1 MSGATNLIPEVSF
14 RVNENLIG
22 SSRRNLS
29 QTYDARIIFLA
40 LLDRRKAQTI
50 VRTSA
55 AKTGRGQ
62 GAAPISKSVLIS
74 GIGIAGPT
82 LAYWLSAWGYRPTLT
97 ERAAAPRTDGY
108 IIELGQAEFVKTP
121 PAGDY
126 EPQGRCN
133 PRCYRDPQ
141 HRERY
146 RPQGGKIS
154 CKREPQAGDRIH
166 PKRENDT
173 PKHRGI
179 CQGRTAYAVLPDPK
193 EQQQRNPPSSMPIR
207 RASHLR

>member
-22 SSRRNLS
+22 SRRRNLS
-29 QTYDARIIFLA
+29 QTYDARIIFFLA

-108 IIELGQAEFVKTP
+108 IIDFWGLGYDIAERMGLLPALAEQGYHVRELRFV
-121 PAGDY
+121 DDR
-126 EPQGRCN
+126 GR
-133 PRCYRDPQ
+133 
-141 HRERY
+141 
-146 RPQGGKIS
+146 
-154 CKREPQAGDRIH
+154 RI
-166 PKRENDT
+166 R
-173 PKHRGI
+173 
-179 CQGRTAYAVLPDPK
+179 
-193 EQQQRNPPSSMPIR
+193 
-207 RASHLR
+207 

>member
-97 ERAAAPRTDGY
+97 DHIIDFWGLGY
-108 IIELGQAEFVKTP
+108 DIAKRMGLLPALAE
-121 PAGDY
+121 
-126 EPQGRCN
+126 QG
-133 PRCYRDPQ
+133 Y
-141 HRERY
+141 H
-146 RPQGGKIS
+146 
-154 CKREPQAGDRIH
+154 
-166 PKRENDT
+166 
-173 PKHRGI
+173 
-179 CQGRTAYAVLPDPK
+179 V
-193 EQQQRNPPSSMPIR
+193 
-207 RASHLR
+207 RASLCR

>member
-29 QTYDARIIFLA
+29 LA

-108 IIELGQAEFVKTP
+108 IIDFWGLGYDIAERMGLL
-121 PAGDY
+121 PALR
-126 EPQGRCN
+126 EQG
-133 PRCYRDPQ
+133 Y
-141 HRERY
+141 HVRERRFVDDRGRRMSGFGVDVFRALTGVRY
-146 RPQGGKIS
+146 VSASRKLPGGLPGRSRQI
-154 CKREPQAGDRIH
+154 
-166 PKRENDT
+166 
-173 PKHRGI
+173 RGLA
-179 CQGRTAYAVLPDPK
+179 CSFA
-193 EQQQRNPPSSMPIR
+193 IR
-207 RASHLR
+207 